1 MITKYIFTSPTEIII
16 PRKTKTDKK
25 VSLNINWYR
34 NVHYL
39 TNNTVKKEY
48 NGLML
53 EQLKRIRFNNEID
66 LSYQLYR
73 KGKRILDSMNMYSI
87 ISKYFQDALVK
98 HGCIKDDNDTIIKQN
113 TFLPTIYN
121 HGSNYCEITIV
132 EKK

>member
-53 EQLKRIRFNNEID
+53 EQLKRIRFDNEID

-73 KGKRILDSMNMYSI
+73 KGKRVLDSMNMYSI
-87 ISKYFQDALVK
+87 ISKYFQDALVE
-98 HGCIKDDNDTIIKQN
+98 HGCIPDDNDTIIKQN
-113 TFLPTIYN
+113 TFLPI
-121 HGSNYCEITIV
+121 IIV
-132 EKK
+132 K